1 MKQTD
6 FRDVPDELW
15 ERIEPLLTPFKR
27 KRSGAASPVLN
38 VRFLPESSIN
48 AEADTNGPCFPSV
61 TVQKALS
68 MSTSNAGAKPV
79 S

>member
-6 FRDVPDELW
+6 FCDAPDALW
-15 ERIEPLLTPFKR
+15 ERIEPLLS
-27 KRSGAASPVLN
+27 RSSEKEVAVASRFHS

-48 AEADTNGPCFPSV
+48 VELDANGPCFPPV

-68 MSTSNAGAKPV
+68 MSSSNAGAKPV